1 MKPACRAVPLTLA
14 VLLLGPSVT
23 FAQELKPIQL
33 LPPQTDSGRPLMQ
46 VLKDRASSR
55 SFRSETLPVQILA
68 NMLWAA
74 FGGKRPEYIR
84 LGWPRRPPCA
94 QVGG

>member
-1 MKPACRAVPLTLA
+1 MKPACLAVPLTLA

-33 LPPQTDSGRPLMQ
+33 LQPHTDSGRPLMQ

-55 SFRSETLPVQILA
+55 SFSSEKLPVQILA

-74 FGGKRPEYIR
+74 FGLNGPEYIR
-84 LGWPRRPPCA
+84 LGWSRRPPCA